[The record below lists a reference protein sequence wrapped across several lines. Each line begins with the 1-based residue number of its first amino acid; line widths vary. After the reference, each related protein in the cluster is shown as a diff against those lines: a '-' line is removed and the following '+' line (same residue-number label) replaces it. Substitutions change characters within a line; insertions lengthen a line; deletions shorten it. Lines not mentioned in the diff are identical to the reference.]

1 MCLRICIIHLI
12 LLFLTGSGYSQPLM
26 TKNGFAGF
34 YSKTPFEDIRAENNQ
49 VYAIIDPTTR
59 HIAFALLMKGFIF
72 SKELMQVH
80 FNENYIES
88 DKYPKATFSGDCSGE
103 MDLTKE
109 GIYQVV
115 IKGVLMLH
123 GVSQPLETTAQL
135 EVKNDQIAGTAFFNV
150 KPEDFQIR
158 IPGVVRDKI
167 AREIKVRIHTNWTRL
182 K

>member
-1 MCLRICIIHLI
+1 
-12 LLFLTGSGYSQPLM
+12 
-26 TKNGFAGF
+26 
-34 YSKTPFEDIRAENNQ
+34 
-49 VYAIIDPTTR
+49 
-59 HIAFALLMKGFIF
+59 MKGFIF